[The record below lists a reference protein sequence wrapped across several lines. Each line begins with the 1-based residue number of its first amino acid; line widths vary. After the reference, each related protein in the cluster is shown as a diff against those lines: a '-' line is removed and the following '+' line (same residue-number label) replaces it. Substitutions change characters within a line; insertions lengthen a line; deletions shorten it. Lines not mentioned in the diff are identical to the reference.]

1 MFHASQVHSGRS
13 LRHRRPFFPASLAVL
28 GCMLALGSNLSVG
41 HEYQVGTLKIERPW
55 SRATPPGA
63 SVGVGYMIITNSG
76 KDDHL
81 VSVSS
86 PVAERVEL
94 HSSRLE
100 GGVMKMRKLEQLNIP
115 SGGAVRFEPGALH
128 LMLVGLKQPL
138 VEGTTVPL
146 TLRFRSA
153 GELTIQLKVEAIGAQ
168 GKSAH

>member
-1 MFHASQVHSGRS
+1 MFHASQVHTRQP
-13 LRHRRPFFPASLAVL
+13 RWHRRPFFPASLAVL

-81 VSVSS
+81 VSGSS

-115 SGGAVRFEPGALH
+115 AGGMH